1 MYETIKPKDFDF
13 LSDDDKDLLS
23 RITAYSEKVLG
34 DIEPE
39 KVRISE
45 QIDKLKP
52 VMEEI
57 SKERNIAIEDVFIK
71 YMDLASLV
79 AAKKDQKFKAD
90 FQDLGIVDF
99 K

>member
-1 MYETIKPKDFDF
+1 MYETIKPQDFDF
-13 LSDDDKDLLS
+13 LSDDDKELLN
-23 RITAYSEKVLG
+23 RITAYSEEVLQ
-34 DIEPE
+34 DIDPE

-57 SKERNIAIEDVFIK
+57 AKERNIALEDVFIK
-71 YMDLASLV
+71 YMDLASVV
-79 AAKKDQKFKAD
+79 AAKKDRKFKAD
-90 FQDLGIVDF
+90 FQDFGIVDF

>member
-13 LSDDDKDLLS
+13 LSDDDKELLN

-34 DIEPE
+34 NIDPE

-57 SKERNIAIEDVFIK
+57 AAERNIALEDVFIK

-79 AAKKDQKFKAD
+79 AAKKDQQFKAD
-90 FQDLGIVDF
+90 FKDFGIVDF